1 MVPIGGIGIRNVK
14 RTVELTLGVPAV
26 DDVIPLGRAM
36 VPLLSLGPNG
46 FAAQCDLVRFKDVP
60 GMHQFHR
67 ARLFVDDYAV
77 GFLLSVELSG
87 DPE

>member
-1 MVPIGGIGIRNVK
+1 
-14 RTVELTLGVPAV
+14 
-26 DDVIPLGRAM
+26 
-36 VPLLSLGPNG
+36 
-46 FAAQCDLVRFKDVP
+46 
-60 GMHQFHR
+60 MHQFHR